1 MDSAHE
7 ALIGALQ
14 SIRHQAD
21 LVLQRIEQRAEQKS
35 LAWKCVVCGHTK
47 HFSRP
52 APAEVAA
59 PCPKCSGE
67 KFAAA

>member
-7 ALIGALQ
+7 ALIGALR
-14 SIRHQAD
+14 SIRDQAD
-21 LVLQRIEQRAEQKS
+21 LVLKSIEHRAEQKS

-47 HFSRP
+47 HFTRP
-52 APAEVAA
+52 APTEVAA
-59 PCPKCSGE
+59 PWPKYGGE